1 MTPFGRLD
9 ILFPDGQRESHQLS
23 GGAITV
29 GSADSC
35 SIQLADPSVADRHF
49 RLDASDDGVTIT
61 NLAAGAFVDGQRI
74 PAYTPVPLGD
84 TADIMIGPLRLTFY
98 RRSNSPTISMPAFN
112 EQTQPALIG
121 FRAHLENAPAAV
133 FPASNVTLP
142 LSITNTSNSDAEF
155 LVELSGLPD
164 DWVKPDRVTF
174 PLPAG
179 EETQL
184 LFLVKPERRSDIPPQ
199 HFALDV
205 NITRLNE
212 GQERLRLVGIIELG
226 GFGGLSLAIDPPVCQ
241 DNGGFNLYLLNQGNE
256 PLTLALR
263 CEDPE
268 SRLDL
273 RLNQTFLTLPP
284 GGRAQVPGG
293 VRSRRRPLVGQTR
306 QLPFVLIAQAENPT
320 GYRAPLPASVRVTP
334 LLSRRLA
341 SLLIVL
347 IFAAVALAVS
357 LLFQPP
363 EPVIMALSLSQAQ
376 VAQGTPV
383 ELSWSAEHAGRY
395 VIEVDRVAVAELPA
409 DASSYSLDTRP
420 YTDPVDIALI
430 AQQGDATVI
439 ASRRLDIYEPVNIV
453 QFYADRAS
461 MLRNVFATLTVRWVV
476 EGALSLDIS
485 RPPGFETASESRA
498 SNAHG
503 EFALRGAPAA
513 DFEILLSAVD
523 EIGNITQH
531 ALQIAI
537 RDPECSP
544 RRDVLLYAGPDARHN
559 QVKVAVEYVPVLARG
574 TNQNRDWLQV
584 ELASGHTGW
593 GAYSSFLCQ
602 GFAPSNLE
610 IITDIPALP
619 TATPTS
625 TPTATSSPTPSPTA
639 TVTFTPIATAAEP

>member
-1 MTPFGRLD
+1 MTLFGRLD
-9 ILFPDGQRESHQLS
+9 ILFPDGQRENHQLH
-23 GGAITV
+23 GGAITI

-35 SIQLADPSVADRHF
+35 SIQLADPSVADRHL
-49 RLDASDDGVTIT
+49 RLDVSADNVTIT
-61 NLAAGAFVDGQRI
+61 DLASAAGTFVDGQRL
-74 PAYTPVPLGD
+74 PAYTPVPLRD

-98 RRSNSPTISMPAFN
+98 RRSDSPTIAMPALS

-121 FRAHLENAPAAV
+121 FRAHLENAPATV

-142 LSITNTSNSDAEF
+142 LNITNTSDSDAEF
-155 LVELSGLPD
+155 RVEVSGLPD
-164 DWVKPDRVTF
+164 NWVTPDRLTF

-199 HFALDV
+199 RFAPTV
-205 NITRLNE
+205 NITRLDE
-212 GQERLRLVGIIELG
+212 RQSRLRLVGIIELG

-241 DNGGFNLYLLNQGNE
+241 DSGSFNLYLLNQGNE

-263 CEDPE
+263 CEE

-273 RLNQTFLTLPP
+273 RLGQASLTLLP
-284 GGRAQVPGG
+284 GGRAQVPGSA
-293 VRSRRRPLVGQTR
+293 RSRQRPLVGQTR
-306 QLPFVLIAQAENPT
+306 QLPFVVIAQAENPA
-320 GYRAPLPASVRVTP
+320 GYRVPLPASVSVTP
-334 LLSRRLA
+334 LLSGRLA
-341 SLLIVL
+341 ALLAVV
-347 IFAAVALAVS
+347 IFAAVALAAL

-363 EPVIMALSLSQAQ
+363 EPVIKELSLSQAQ

-395 VIEVDRVAVAELPA
+395 IIEVDRVPVAELPA
-409 DASSYSLDTRP
+409 DASSYSLDTRH

-430 AQQGDATVI
+430 AQQGDATAI
-439 ASRRLDIYEPVNIV
+439 ASIRLDIYQPVKIV
-453 QFYADRAS
+453 QFYADRTS
-461 MLRNVFATLTVRWVV
+461 MLRNVFATLTVRWAVD
-476 EGALSLDIS
+476 GAVSLEFS
-485 RPPGFETASESRA
+485 RPLGFETASESRA

-503 EFALRGAPAA
+503 EFALRGAPSA
-513 DFEILLSAVD
+513 DFEILLSATD
-523 EIGNITQH
+523 EIGNISQQ

-544 RRDVLLYAGPDARHN
+544 RRDVLLYAGPDPRHN

-602 GFAPSNLE
+602 GFTPANLE
-610 IITDIPALP
+610 IITDIPPLP
-619 TATPTS
+619 TATPSS
-625 TPTATSSPTPSPTA
+625 TPTETPSPTPSPTA
-639 TVTFTPIATAAEP
+639 TMTFTPTATATEP